1 MTKNE
6 GEQRRGRTRDE
17 ETEED
22 TGRRKMG
29 KGDEGEH
36 GAGREKRERD
46 VPSLSPPFRN
56 LTYFT
61 SSFPKIPRDS
71 LDSHRGIPSP
81 EEARVILSGRA
92 LRGGDD
98 AKKEGIMI

>member
-1 MTKNE
+1 MIIIRYGPLRNERIASMTKNE

-36 GAGREKRERD
+36 GAGREERERD

-61 SSFPKIPRDS
+61 SSFPKFPVIPWIRTVGS
-71 LDSHRGIPSP
+71 
-81 EEARVILSGRA
+81 RVPKRRA
-92 LRGGDD
+92 
-98 AKKEGIMI
+98 